1 MHEMRDGICIKE
13 ERTLYTFFFLIV
25 FIFFFIFEK
34 SQFYDLVLVLKNS
47 MNDLFSKKVEGVICT

>member
-1 MHEMRDGICIKE
+1 MRWETGFASKKKE
-13 ERTLYTFFFLIV
+13 LLYTFFFLIV